1 MDAAALIF
9 SQPPATSGALVFGA
23 DDGISTVI
31 ADNPARIGLTL
42 PSPVVSLHGAPV
54 VKAAWAI
61 TLPGPAVSVHIA
73 QAVAVSVAMT
83 LPGPAVTA
91 RGLWDANV
99 SRPTVS
105 QTASGYQRATP
116 AMVGHAAH
124 YQRTAALPVG
134 QLQRYQRAIPVVS
147 ALTSRYQTTLAMAQ
161 AVFVVYQQASPLS
174 TSPSSSYFESSLR
187 LQHAMA
193 TAYQRAVFTSGAPA
207 FTHYQQALRVRSDLG
222 QWFQRAMPVAHGQ
235 RSGMGVAVPLQHLWR
250 SRYQRAWPPRPGQWL
265 PPVVPPPSGP
275 RCYTPNAAL
284 LFVAPIAINGE
295 LLFICERKTPTPPGP
310 GPQQPPN
317 YVLKILRRGYMTI
330 HHLTA
335 QLLPSLEAV
344 KLRNITIT
352 SGDDSFGWSLSASG
366 PEHLLDQ
373 LAPVGGLPAQIRIL
387 IDGIDWV
394 FAIESL
400 TRTRKFAGNGVAVQG
415 RSTTALLGAPY
426 MPESTWGN
434 PDGDYTAQQ
443 LVTQALEYTGVEI
456 DWGITDWLVNQGAWS
471 YQGTPLAVA
480 ARVAESVGAVL
491 RSHRTLPTLQFAH
504 RYPHTPWEWASAPVN
519 VQMPV
524 SITTTDS
531 LQPTNKPDWN
541 AMYVSGTNYGVLGH
555 IRRAGTAGDVLAPQ
569 VTDALITHG
578 DAARQRG
585 RAILGSAGKQ
595 MRHTLSLPLLV
606 GVTGATGPV
615 LVEPGYLIDVI
626 EKKETWRGQVRA
638 VSVSANL
645 PLVRQS
651 ITVERHAA

>member
-1 MDAAALIF
+1 MDAAALVF

-23 DDGISTVI
+23 DDGSSTVI
-31 ADNPARIGLTL
+31 ADSPARIGLTL
-42 PSPVVSLHGAPV
+42 SGPVVALHGAPAPT
-54 VKAAWAI
+54 AAWSMA
-61 TLPGPAVSVHIA
+61 LPGPLVSVHVA
-73 QAVAVSVAMT
+73 QAVAASVAMA
-83 LPGPAVTA
+83 LPGPVVAA

-99 SRPTVS
+99 ARPTVG
-105 QTASGYQRATP
+105 QTASRYQRATP
-116 AMVGHAAH
+116 AMASHAAH

-134 QLQRYQRAIPVVS
+134 QSQGYRRAMTVASAPAIRYQNAQS
-147 ALTSRYQTTLAMAQ
+147 AAQ
-161 AVFVVYQQASPLS
+161 AVWVLYQQASPLP
-174 TSPSSSYFESSLR
+174 TSPSSSYFNSGVR
-187 LQHAMA
+187 LQSAID
-193 TAYQRAVFTSGAPA
+193 TAYQRADFLAVAPA
-207 FTHYQQALRVRSDLG
+207 SSSYQQALRVRSDLG
-222 QWFQRAMPVAHGQ
+222 QRFQRATLMAQVQHA
-235 RSGMGVAVPLQHLWR
+235 GMGVAVPLQQLWR
-250 SRYQRAWPPRPGQWL
+250 SRYQRAGQPRPGQWL
-265 PPVVPPPSGP
+265 PPVQPPSGP
-275 RCYTPNAAL
+275 RCYIPNPALLFAAPIATTGAL
-284 LFVAPIAINGE
+284 LFV
-295 LLFICERKTPTPPGP
+295 CERKTPVPPGP
-310 GPQQPPN
+310 GPQQPQPS
-317 YVLKILRRGYMTI
+317 YVLKILRRGYMTV
-330 HHLTA
+330 HSLTA

-344 KLRNITIT
+344 QLRNITIA
-352 SGDDSFGWSLSASG
+352 SDDDSFGWSLSASG

-394 FAIESL
+394 FSIESL
-400 TRTRKFAGNGVAVQG
+400 TRSRKFASNGVAVQG

-443 LVTQALEYTGVEI
+443 LVAQALEYTGVEI
-456 DWGITDWLVNQGAWS
+456 DWGITDWLVDQGAWS

-504 RYPHTPWEWASAPVN
+504 RYTHMPWEWASAPVN

-531 LQPTNKPDWN
+531 LQPASKPDWN
-541 AMYVSGTNYGVLGH
+541 AVYVSGTNYGVLGH
-555 IRRAGTAGDVLAPQ
+555 VRRAGTAGDLLAPH

-585 RAILGSAGKQ
+585 RSILGSAGKQ
-595 MRHTLSLPLLV
+595 LRHSMTLPLVV
-606 GVTGATGPV
+606 GATGATGPV
-615 LVEPGYLIDVI
+615 LLEPGQLIEVV

-638 VSVSANL
+638 ISVAANL

>member
-42 PSPVVSLHGAPV
+42 S
-54 VKAAWAI
+54 
-61 TLPGPAVSVHIA
+61 GPAVSVHIA
-73 QAVAVSVAMT
+73 QAVTVSVAMA
-83 LPGPAVTA
+83 LPGPVVAA
-91 RGLWDANV
+91 RGLWDANI
-99 SRPTVS
+99 SRPTVG
-105 QTASGYQRATP
+105 QTASNYQRATP
-116 AMVGHAAH
+116 AMAGHAAH

-134 QLQRYQRAIPVVS
+134 QLQRYRRASPMVS
-147 ALTSRYQTTLAMAQ
+147 APASRYQATQAKVQ

-174 TSPSSSYFESSLR
+174 TSPVSSYFESSLR

-193 TAYQRAVFTSGAPA
+193 TAYQRAVFTSGPPA

-222 QWFQRAMPVAHGQ
+222 QWFQRAMPVAHSQ
-235 RSGMGVAVPLQHLWR
+235 HSGMGIAVPLQHLWR
-250 SRYQRAWPPRPGQWL
+250 SRYQRAGQPRPGQWL
-265 PPVVPPPSGP
+265 PPVVPPSGP
-275 RCYTPNAAL
+275 RCYIPNAAL
-284 LFVAPIAINGE
+284 LFVAPIAANGA
-295 LLFICERKTPTPPGP
+295 LLFICERKTPVPPGP

-317 YVLKILRRGYMTI
+317 YVLKILRRGYMTV

-344 KLRNITIT
+344 KLRNITIA
-352 SGDDSFGWSLSASG
+352 SDDDSFCWSLSASG

-615 LVEPGYLIDVI
+615 LVEPGYLIEVI